1 MKNTYLKCGDCDY
14 ETDLLLERKFACPEC
29 GGLYDVEHRFLN
41 IDAATRRHTFDRRAV
56 PKTSIMHRSGVWRF
70 GGTTGILMPYI
81 LPEQMISLGEG
92 MHPFVPGGKALRKWI
107 GGNLDLYFLLEGI
120 NPTGSFKDNG
130 MTVAVTD
137 ASIAGVKALICRSTG
152 DTSAAAAAYAARAG
166 IPCITLLPRN
176 QGITPSQIVQPLA
189 HNSVVITYPG
199 TFDDIKDAYNELVL
213 SGEYYPVNS
222 INPARIEGHTA
233 TVYITAQFLG
243 WELPDWFAVPVGN
256 GSNSTSVGIGMRRLL
271 ETGLAQKPA
280 RILGV
285 QAHSAS
291 PLYDAWVGSRNNK
304 EWLAKYVSLT
314 GVGNTAATAQNIGNP
329 ASHKK
334 VIREIGGFRE
344 TEGCSGAME
353 KAEEGDLRAG
363 MFVAGADGIEV
374 CPQTGVVIAGVRN
387 AVRKG
392 IIKNGQ
398 RVVIVSTA
406 HLLKFVHVV
415 EEERGSMIREIND
428 CRAESMLDSNC

>member
-1 MKNTYLKCGDCDY
+1 MNTYLKCGDCGHK
-14 ETDLLLERKFACPEC
+14 TDLLLERKFACPEC
-29 GGLYDVEHRFLN
+29 GGLYDVEHKLRN
-41 IDAATRRHTFDRRAV
+41 IDVATRRYAFTHKAI
-56 PKTSIMHRSGVWRF
+56 PKTAVMHRSGVWRF
-70 GGTTGILMPYI
+70 GGTTGILMPDI
-81 LPEQMISLGEG
+81 LPKDMISLGEG
-92 MHPFVPGGKALRKWI
+92 MHHFIPGGKALRRWI
-107 GGNLDLYFLLEGI
+107 GGDLDLWIIEEGI

-130 MTVAVTD
+130 MTVAVTV

-176 QGITPSQIVQPLA
+176 QGVTPAQMVQPLA

-199 TFDDIKDAYNELVL
+199 TFDDIKDAYNELVS

-271 ETGLAQKPA
+271 ETGLVKNPA

-291 PLYDAWVGSRNNK
+291 PLYNAWVGSRNNK
-304 EWLAKYVSLT
+304 EWLAKYAALS
-314 GVGNTAATAQNIGNP
+314 GVKETAATAQNIGSP
-329 ASHKK
+329 ASYKK

-344 TEGCSGAME
+344 TEGYPGAME
-353 KAEEGDLRAG
+353 KAGEQDLRAG
-363 MFVAGADGIEV
+363 MLAAGADGIEV
-374 CPQTGVVIAGVRN
+374 CPQTGVVVAGVRN
-387 AVRKG
+387 AVQKG
-392 IIKNGQ
+392 IIKKGQ

-406 HLLKFVHVV
+406 HLLKFAHVV
-415 EEERGSMIREIND
+415 EEELGTKIKNIYD
-428 CRAESMLDSNC
+428 CRAESIANAAGL